1 MSLFD
6 YLKNIFFILIILQ
19 VAPLL
24 ITNIMKQYSRYIEQ
38 RTKVAVL
45 PIKGVLYDSAQ
56 LNKHLYTFF
65 KNDDIKAILIKMEC
79 PGSAAGTGQALFNE
93 IKSLKKEYPKPVIVL
108 VENVCASGGYN
119 IACAADSIIAPSSA
133 IIGSIGTAFPNLFQ
147 LKEFVTQFKIGYVPI
162 TSGMYKT
169 TTDPFSD
176 LTPEQIAML
185 QGVTDDAY
193 NQFIQDVAQARKL
206 SLNKATEWAN
216 GKIFTGRQA
225 LTLGLI
231 DEIGSAHNAAKKIKE
246 KALIEG
252 EIEWI
257 HPPKKGGLMRLLGS
271 ANGDEADDNSMF
283 SSMINQF
290 CAVLENRYCN
300 KKLVN
305 S

>member
-19 VAPLL
+19 VAPIL
-24 ITNIMKQYSRYIEQ
+24 IESIMKQYSRYIEQ

-45 PIKGVLYDSAQ
+45 PIKGVLYDSTQ
-56 LNKHLYTFF
+56 SSKHLHTFF

-79 PGSAAGTGQALFNE
+79 PGSAAGTGQALYNE
-93 IKSLKKEYPKPVIVL
+93 IISLKKEYPKPVIVL

-119 IACAADSIIAPSSA
+119 IACAADSIISPSSA
-133 IIGSIGTAFPNLFQ
+133 IIGSIGTAFSNLFQ
-147 LKEFVTQFKIGYVPI
+147 LKEFVNQYKIGYVSI

-176 LTPEQIAML
+176 LTPEQITML

-206 SLNKATEWAN
+206 SLNKANEWAN

-231 DEIGSAHNAAKKIKE
+231 DEIGSAYNAVKKIKE

-252 EIEWI
+252 EIEWV
-257 HPPKKGGLMRLLGS
+257 HPPKKGGLMRLFGG
-271 ANGDEADDNSMF
+271 ANGETDDNSMF

-290 CAVLENRYCN
+290 CSVLENRYCS